1 MPHQRYF
8 FFRLWTNSLA
18 TYLLGL
24 SLTTSF
30 YLAVTVI
37 TANAFRIPVEVS
49 FSGISFPISDY
60 SPLWT
65 GDAIRLIFIS
75 GPGACLLCAFVFL
88 GWFLMLPGRRV
99 FLRDLGFWMFFH
111 GFNLAFGGIIAGVLT
126 SSGFAWFAKWIY
138 LNETARF
145 FIALSSVFLLGLIGL
160 ALARPVLQSAPALW
174 FIRDGLRLR
183 FAFARLVLPWAGG
196 TLILL
201 MLRLPVLPLH
211 DLILLLTPGVMLAAT
226 IAGMKAHRDFE
237 LEVYFLDSPIQKD
250 QDSDPREM
258 RYEPPSQYK
267 VYWVLLAMIL
277 VAMIAYRMLFADGI
291 VFG

>member
-1 MPHQRYF
+1 MPHQKSF
-8 FFRLWTNSLA
+8 FLRLWINSLA

-30 YLAVTVI
+30 YIFVTVL

-49 FSGISFPISDY
+49 FNGISFPISDY

-75 GPGACLLCAFVFL
+75 GPGACLLCGFVFL

-99 FLRDLGFWMFFH
+99 FLRDLGFWMVFH

-126 SSGFAWFAKWIY
+126 SSGFAWFAKWVY

-145 FIALSSVFLLGLIGL
+145 FIALISVFLLGVVGL
-160 ALARPVLQSAPALW
+160 ALARPALQSAPALW
-174 FIRDGLRLR
+174 FIRDGQRWRFIFTRL
-183 FAFARLVLPWAGG
+183 LLPWLGG
-196 TLILL
+196 TLLL
-201 MLRLPVLPLH
+201 LLLRLPVLPLH
-211 DLILLLTPGVMLAAT
+211 DLILLVTPGIMLAAI

-237 LEVYFLDSPIQKD
+237 LEAQFASSLKREDE
-250 QDSDPREM
+250 DSDPREM
-258 RYEPPSQYK
+258 LYEPPPKYN
-267 VYWVLLAMIL
+267 VYWIWLLLIIAAM
-277 VAMIAYRMLFADGI
+277 VAYRLVFSAGI

>member
-1 MPHQRYF
+1 MPHQRSF
-8 FFRLWTNSLA
+8 FFRLWINSLA

-24 SLTTSF
+24 FLTTSF
-30 YLAVTVI
+30 YLAVTII
-37 TANAFRIPVEVS
+37 TAKAFRIPVEVS

-99 FLRDLGFWMFFH
+99 FLRDLGFWMVFH

-145 FIALSSVFLLGLIGL
+145 FIALTSVFLLGVIGL
-160 ALARPVLQSAPALW
+160 ALARPVLQSAPSLW
-174 FIRDGLRLR
+174 FIRDGQRWRYAFTRLL
-183 FAFARLVLPWAGG
+183 FPWMGG
-196 TLILL
+196 TLLL
-201 MLRLPVLPLH
+201 LLLRLPVLPLH
-211 DLILLLTPGVMLAAT
+211 DLILLLTPGIMLAAL
-226 IAGMKAHRDFE
+226 IAGMKAYRDFE
-237 LEVYFLDSPIQKD
+237 LEVHFVDRVIRND
-250 QDSDPREM
+250 QDSDPREVL
-258 RYEPPSQYK
+258 YEPPSHYK
-267 VYWVLLAMIL
+267 VYWVLLAIIL
-277 VAMIAYRMLFADGI
+277 VAITAYRMLFADGI